1 MGTDST
7 HVDAAPAVEQDGSAT
22 IELAGELDLA
32 TAEQLRD
39 ALEAACDGAR
49 IVRVD
54 ATRVTL
60 LDSTSLGVLL
70 YFARELRDRG
80 GYLELSFATPA
91 VKRALHVAS
100 LGRALRLSDRADV
113 GDEHDARP

>member
-1 MGTDST
+1 MGRDVTQAVAGHAITDG
-7 HVDAAPAVEQDGSAT
+7 GSVT
-22 IELAGELDLA
+22 IELAGELDIA
-32 TAEQLRD
+32 TAEQLRA
-39 ALEAACDGAR
+39 ALEAACRDAR
-49 IVRVD
+49 IVHVD

-91 VKRALHVAS
+91 VKRALHLAS
-100 LGRALRLSDRADV
+100 LGRALRLADRAD
-113 GDEHDARP
+113 GEDADDR

>member
-1 MGTDST
+1 MGRDGTEAVAGQVTTD
-7 HVDAAPAVEQDGSAT
+7 DGSVT

-39 ALEAACDGAR
+39 QLEAACSGAR

-91 VKRALHVAS
+91 VKRTLHVAS
-100 LGRALRLSDRADV
+100 LGRALRLADRADE
-113 GDEHDARP
+113 EHVDG